1 MFDSYQNFNE
11 FDNVMTEEEK
21 EERRKFESEERLD
34 LKKLLT
40 VISKY
45 KLEDVTSVKVIAYFW
60 PYDSK
65 SLWIE
70 RVPFLHKEMLRE
82 SWLY

>member
-45 KLEDVTSVKVIAYFW
+45 KLEDVTSVKVIAYF
-60 PYDSK
+60 
-65 SLWIE
+65 
-70 RVPFLHKEMLRE
+70 
-82 SWLY
+82 